1 MQIGPVSGR
10 SVRNITRYF
19 HWTFPCADKILCA
32 GRGQIRPMKHRH
44 RQVEVEHLE
53 DRADQSLGLA
63 QRQMEHC
70 AQRQSFRNCEV
81 GVVGLQPGVVRGAAF
96 QAAITSSVNHTV
108 RLPRCRSASLYTHA
122 LPGTLRPPASSTRL
136 ARSRPKPSAAG
147 PDAPRPL
154 WRCPPLPAARDDVP
168 DDRRSARPASVDAAY
183 FKSFCRHSCEHGAE
197 GTTSPAGAYGA
208 EPPSPSHLPGT
219 DAAPSRGE
227 CRAPNTAFSSLARCS
242 LARLMA
248 SRRLVLIRSPGRFGI
263 NEGATTTQ
271 SCPGSWIWR

>member
-1 MQIGPVSGR
+1 MQIGPVSSR

-32 GRGQIRPMKHRH
+32 GRGQIRPMKLRH
-44 RQVEVEHLE
+44 RQVEVEQLE

-122 LPGTLRPPASSTRL
+122 LPGTLRPPAPSTNL

-154 WRCPPLPAARDDVP
+154 WRCPLLPAARDDVP
-168 DDRRSARPASVDAAY
+168 DVEGLLGHPASMPPTPGHSAGIAANMAQ
-183 FKSFCRHSCEHGAE
+183 KERRHLLALTTRILHRRLICPGQMPHRLVESVGHPTPPSGRWHGAAWP
-197 GTTSPAGAYGA
+197 SSRHHAGW
-208 EPPSPSHLPGT
+208 
-219 DAAPSRGE
+219 
-227 CRAPNTAFSSLARCS
+227 F
-242 LARLMA
+242 
-248 SRRLVLIRSPGRFGI
+248 
-263 NEGATTTQ
+263 
-271 SCPGSWIWR
+271 